1 MVRMAKSDHHDP
13 SPHPILIKCSAVGE
27 LGSNSKCVE
36 LRWPDRAY
44 APVSPACLP
53 PQIQIDSNTNTTNCR
68 DHISKSLETNQ
79 QKNIFNDQHFYKK
92 KCTVNALNMA
102 NASNMHHGV
111 ATEKQLVLTSLL
123 AVRESWRLPL
133 TLAQPCQTKF
143 HLLCNE
149 LVLCLVKLSESLI
162 IVLGVLKP
170 LINTRNKTYWQW
182 SAAEKSMHLFLPTRL
197 DKTPTLNFSSQR
209 ENDSRNALL
218 SSW

>member
-1 MVRMAKSDHHDP
+1 MWSIWSFLSWTLCLGHSYPTHPYFTWWGWP
-13 SPHPILIKCSAVGE
+13 SLITMTPLLILSWSSAVQWGE

-68 DHISKSLETNQ
+68 DEISKSLETNQ

-143 HLLCNE
+143 HLLCYE
-149 LVLCLVKLSESLI
+149 LVLLFGQ
-162 IVLGVLKP
+162 IVRV
-170 LINTRNKTYWQW
+170 IDYCFW
-182 SAAEKSMHLFLPTRL
+182 SIETFDIYPEHNFLT
-197 DKTPTLNFSSQR
+197 T
-209 ENDSRNALL
+209 
-218 SSW
+218 

>member
-1 MVRMAKSDHHDP
+1 MSVGNFVINVINMIIFIMNFVSLTRSPNRSIFHMVRMTKSDHHDP

-68 DHISKSLETNQ
+68 DEISKSLETNQ
-79 QKNIFNDQHFYKK
+79 QKTYSMINTFTKK

-123 AVRESWRLPL
+123 AVRES
-133 TLAQPCQTKF
+133 
-143 HLLCNE
+143 
-149 LVLCLVKLSESLI
+149 
-162 IVLGVLKP
+162 
-170 LINTRNKTYWQW
+170 
-182 SAAEKSMHLFLPTRL
+182 
-197 DKTPTLNFSSQR
+197 
-209 ENDSRNALL
+209 
-218 SSW
+218 